1 MSTQYGLK
9 EVADFYFFDTKDDIT
24 VHVDSNSVVTVD
36 ATTTSSEGTPSTVS
50 AKFKFDTLKVSNL
63 EFTSEEATANGG
75 KG

>member
-24 VHVDSNSVVTVD
+24 VHFDSNGDVTVD
-36 ATTTSSEGTPSTVS
+36 ADSAATS

-63 EFTSEEATANGG
+63 EFTSEEVTANGG